1 MNSQE
6 TPRTVGFMGWCFLL
20 LICCS
25 AIALPLAAG
34 GQVTAKTAAIST
46 ASPTATR
53 VGLNVLQDQRTAADA
68 AVAVAFALA
77 AVQPQ
82 AGNLGGGGFLVYYD
96 AATRSVWTLDFREVA
111 PRAITRE
118 SFAKMPESDRSG
130 AVAAGVPATVAGLE
144 ALHAKFGSK
153 PWKDLLEPA
162 VLLAR
167 EGFVVDASL
176 ASDLARARR
185 DRDLHLFPDAEA
197 GKALIQGELAATL
210 QRLATA
216 GARDFYDGDL
226 AKKIV
231 AGVQKSGGLIGH
243 RDLRDYQ
250 PVWRAP
256 VKLRY
261 GDFDLYTA
269 PPPAG
274 GALIIGAALNMIGGD
289 DLPAMG
295 FQTPASLH
303 LIIEAQ
309 RRAFIDGNRYTG
321 DPAAARIPFRDILS
335 PARGEQWRKTILADR
350 VIGTANLTAP
360 MSGAM
365 PGEHTTH
372 FTIADAMGNVVS
384 LTTGLGDDFGSGVFA
399 PGLGFLLNTA
409 MRDFTTGSNAP
420 DAAKRP
426 ASPMSPVIILRDDKP
441 YLALGSAGGNSIP
454 TTILQVFLNVASY
467 GRTLSEAVAAPRFHH
482 AADPDEML
490 YESGLAPHATIDA
503 LNAFGHGVS
512 GRDRLGDVHAIL
524 FDGESIVAVADPR
537 RGGAA
542 GGF

>member
-1 MNSQE
+1 MTRKGNVPATRFS
-6 TPRTVGFMGWCFLL
+6 GWYFLL
-20 LICCS
+20 LISCG
-25 AIALPLAAG
+25 AIALPLSAG
-34 GQVTAKTAAIST
+34 GQVAAKTAAIST
-46 ASPTATR
+46 ASPIATR
-53 VGLNVLQDQRTAADA
+53 VGLGVLQSEGTAADA

-77 AVQPQ
+77 AVHPQ

-96 AATRSVWTLDFREVA
+96 AAGRSVWTLDFREVA
-111 PRAITRE
+111 PRAVTRE
-118 SFAKMPESDRSG
+118 LAAKLPDRPG
-130 AVAAGVPATVAGLE
+130 ALTAGVPATVAGLD
-144 ALHAKFGSK
+144 ALHTKFGVK

-167 EGFVVDASL
+167 EGFIADADL
-176 ASDLARARR
+176 AGDLARVRR
-185 DRDLHLFPDAEA
+185 DRDLHLFPDAQP
-197 GKALIQGELAATL
+197 GKALVQSELAATL

-216 GARDFYDGDL
+216 GSRDFYEGDL

-231 AGVQKSGGLIGH
+231 AAVQKSGGLIGH

-256 VKLRY
+256 VRLRY
-261 GDFDLYTA
+261 GDFDIYTA

-289 DLPAMG
+289 DLASMG
-295 FQTPASLH
+295 FQTPKALH

-309 RRAFIDGNRYTG
+309 RRAFIDGNRYAA
-321 DPAAARIPFRDILS
+321 DPLAARIPFREILS
-335 PARGEQWRKTILADR
+335 PSRGEQWRKTILADR

-360 MSGAM
+360 AAGPT

-372 FTIADAMGNVVS
+372 FTIVDARGNIVS
-384 LTTGLGDDFGSGVFA
+384 LTTSLGSDFGSGVFV

-409 MRDFTTGSNAP
+409 MSDFTTGPNAP

-426 ASPMSPVIILRDDKP
+426 ASPMSPVIILRDEKP
-441 YLALGSAGGNSIP
+441 FLALGSAGGNAIP
-454 TTILQVFLNVASY
+454 TTILQVFLNVVSY
-467 GRTLSEAVAAPRFHH
+467 GKPLSEAVAAPRYHH
-482 AADPDEML
+482 PAVPDELL
-490 YESGLAPHATIDA
+490 YEIEMAPQTTIDA
-503 LNAFGHGVS
+503 LNAFGHGVA
-512 GRDRLGDVHAIL
+512 GREHIGDVHAIL
-524 FDGESIVAVADPR
+524 FDGESIIAVADPR